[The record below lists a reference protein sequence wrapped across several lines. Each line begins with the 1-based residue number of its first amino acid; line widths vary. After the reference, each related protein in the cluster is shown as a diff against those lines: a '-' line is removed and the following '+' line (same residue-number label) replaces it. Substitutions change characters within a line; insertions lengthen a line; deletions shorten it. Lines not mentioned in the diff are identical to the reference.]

1 MRPWLPVS
9 VLRVVVPMRGRVV
22 FVAIGMGVLVAL
34 AVALAPTDLGGA
46 LGYVAR
52 RPGEVLIALAAYT
65 AAFVL
70 RASSWRPF
78 VGGAISRARLFSLL
92 MGALFLNH
100 AAPAKAGDLARVY
113 AVSRRG
119 VPGEE
124 AVVGVLVSRAV
135 DLTGLLA
142 VLGVAWSLAGAG
154 GRGEAVLPVAAVL
167 SAIVALALLP
177 RLRLPGVFS
186 AGGSGRLAG
195 LLRRVEGVRVA
206 LGEVSPGVLL
216 RSFVFAAP
224 AWVLEAGILWAVGRG
239 LGMGLTPAEVVAAT
253 CFAVLVAAVPLTPG
267 SLGTYEAGMVGI
279 LISFGIS
286 AETAFAAAVA
296 THAVKFL
303 YAFAAAPFA
312 FWEGLAAVRKGG
324 ADEAGLQV

>member
-1 MRPWLPVS
+1 
-9 VLRVVVPMRGRVV
+9 MRGRVTLV
-22 FVAIGMGVLVAL
+22 ILGMLALTAL
-34 AVALAPTDLGGA
+34 AVALAPADLGRA
-46 LGYVAR
+46 LGYLAG
-52 RPGEVLIALAAYT
+52 RPGEALLALAAYT

-70 RASSWRPF
+70 RAASWRPL
-78 VGGAISRARLFSLL
+78 VGAPIPLRRLFSLL

-100 AAPAKAGDLARVY
+100 AAPAKAGDLARMY

-124 AVVGVLVSRAV
+124 AVVGVLVSRVV
-135 DLTGLLA
+135 DLAGLLS
-142 VLGVAWSLAGAG
+142 VLGVAWALAGAG
-154 GRGEAVLPVAAVL
+154 GWEGAVLPAALVLLAVAALPAL
-167 SAIVALALLP
+167 SW
-177 RLRLPGVFS
+177 LRLPGVLT
-186 AGGSGRLAG
+186 GGSGRLAG
-195 LLRRVEGVRVA
+195 ILSRAEGVRAA
-206 LGEVSPGVLL
+206 LRAVSPVVLL
-216 RSFVFAAP
+216 RSFAFAAP
-224 AWVLEAGILWAVGRG
+224 AWVLEAGILWAVARG
-239 LGMGLTPAEVVAAT
+239 LGMGLSSAEVVAAT

-279 LISFGIS
+279 LLAFGVP

-312 FWEGLAAVRKGG
+312 FAEGLAAVRKGG